1 MSVTCQTLCLIKSRL
16 FSLMNILLLNY
27 EFPPIGGGAANA
39 NLCLLKQY
47 AGKKDLQIDVLTS
60 APKPGFFSVGL
71 AILLLGVGVSLAGFI
86 LFGLITELAKMA
98 PS

>member
-1 MSVTCQTLCLIKSRL
+1 MRWVGIVAMVFGIAALICGIVV
-16 FSLMNILLLNY
+16 M
-27 EFPPIGGGAANA
+27 
-39 NLCLLKQY
+39 
-47 AGKKDLQIDVLTS
+47 V
-60 APKPGFFSVGL
+60 APNQGFFSVGL

>member
-1 MSVTCQTLCLIKSRL
+1 MRWVGIVAMVFGIAALI
-16 FSLMNILLLNY
+16 FGIVVM
-27 EFPPIGGGAANA
+27 
-39 NLCLLKQY
+39 
-47 AGKKDLQIDVLTS
+47 V